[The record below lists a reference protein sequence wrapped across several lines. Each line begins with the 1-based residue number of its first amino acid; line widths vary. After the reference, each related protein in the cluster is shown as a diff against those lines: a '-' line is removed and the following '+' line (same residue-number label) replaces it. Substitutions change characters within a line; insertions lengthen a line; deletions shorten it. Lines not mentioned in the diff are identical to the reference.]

1 MSESS
6 VDPVKSEKKQK
17 GKQRKLTHDEL
28 LRLCSVFEGEL
39 QARDQ
44 AITILKQQLRQ
55 VNTAREALKRDEFIN
70 ASGKTGSDDEK
81 TGNTVGQLKSIIEH
95 QKESMRKLKREMCS
109 TEQKHHQLMEE
120 FGKEKR
126 KHQEY
131 MDKSDE
137 FVNLLEADRQ
147 KMKLLLEEEKTRYDG
162 ISRNYEKLK
171 KDSSEEIEKLKKFS
185 MLLVE
190 EKQAQNK
197 KDERYLSRL
206 KTAESEIV
214 ELEETLETLLKKL
227 ENEQEHSAQLE
238 RGLDELCDKHQQ
250 ELEDAM
256 AELEAERKKVAE
268 LEDTLESKIAQVK
281 KLKGLHRNL
290 QKTDDQLLELQE
302 KLEKD
307 GGRADLEEEITQLRA
322 KVAEFENQ
330 ESAQGISD
338 EADMRRQVANELKAM
353 EDLENELD
361 RLRKTALIHK
371 QLERFVEDSMF
382 KLEELGGRFEIEE
395 KKTSEMEVS
404 MAEIKRGFS
413 ELDSTSANI
422 IIVEEELRK
431 DYRILEEELKRK
443 SGDSS
448 DKTSLMA
455 TIIAER
461 DELKTKLEDESIRRK
476 KLEEEAIEKSR
487 DIMRSSSRIEFDS
500 ETVENLKNENLEM
513 KSIVAALEDE
523 INALKRCTP
532 VPKKG
537 SKSSKNSDEI
547 SDSEIKLLATEED
560 LENVKVA
567 LKQEEQKTQKQAL
580 QVQMMKD
587 RMFKLEE
594 REEKYK
600 NVEEELKRALKKKN
614 EAQTEAQSYHRQIAD
629 IKTLLEDEVREKRSF
644 EKALEE
650 ATRNLK
656 QLEKSGKSS
665 SVQVQ
670 TDDDFAFH
678 SRPSSRLG
686 AMSPAVHI
694 FDGPASHRIIPGG
707 FKGCNFAAGMSQE
720 SLVRPSSIKNQNRIK
735 LPASN
740 EKVQMS
746 FIAEHGQSAT
756 AKTVFKISKD
766 KETGAP
772 FITSSSSENST
783 VKVSNSESKSS
794 TSLKAEPEEKP
805 EEKGKEQQRQK
816 SDGTSDVVEKSP
828 KKPYTKVE
836 RVRKKRSMFEKASS
850 TAPALSFKKGNTAAA
865 KTLNEQPQPP
875 KQEDSKPQT
884 QPSKNS
890 SALDTVIAEPQ
901 KLQLE
906 NSQKTK
912 KSQIKSISKS
922 FPSVVPRKEQ
932 KAMPSKVEKIEKIE
946 NIVETLETS
955 TSVNSTDKGFLG
967 HTITTK
973 SKVKKASSESK
984 ISKVK
989 SSTKNKEENIPV
1001 DVPVDDI
1008 PPPGELRR
1016 RFSEDSIS
1024 SEASVSSDS
1033 SSRLKRTH
1041 VILLDT
1047 GLKPVTPHQ
1056 VVPVGQEAV
1065 INLDEI
1071 SSNTESSLVR
1081 QRAAIWKEKE
1091 TGNPNA
1097 KLPIPV
1103 QTGARGKSRSRDSRR

>member
-70 ASGKTGSDDEK
+70 ASDDEK

-1033 SSRLKRTH
+1033 SSRARGRTRESRSRSRECRS
-1041 VILLDT
+1041 LSR
-1047 GLKPVTPHQ
+1047 
-1056 VVPVGQEAV
+1056 
-1065 INLDEI
+1065 NR
-1071 SSNTESSLVR
+1071 ESSLVR